1 MSDEPLGLSPRPGPA
16 PASRRILAQ
25 ASAELRTTL
34 GNGEQLL
41 LQLAIP
47 VLVLVFFTWA
57 PVLDLGAG
65 PRVDFLVP
73 GVLALGVLSTA
84 FTGQAIATGFARRY
98 GVLKLLGA
106 TPLGRGGLLLGKTLA
121 VLATEAAQLLVLLG
135 VGAALGWRP
144 AGQPA
149 VALLLVLLG
158 TAAFSGLGLLLAG
171 TLRAEATLGAAN
183 LLYVVFLVIGGVAFP
198 LRLLPAWLA
207 ALAQALPIGALTQGL
222 RQAFQAGAAPPWGAL
237 LVLGLWAVA
246 GLAAAALTF
255 RWE

>member
-1 MSDEPLGLSPRPGPA
+1 LSSEPLGLSPHPGPA
-16 PASRRILAQ
+16 PASRRVLAQ

-57 PVLDLGAG
+57 PVLDLGTG
-65 PRVDFLVP
+65 RRVDFLVP
-73 GVLALGVLSTA
+73 GVLALGVMSTA

-121 VLATEAAQLLVLLG
+121 VLATEAAQLIVLLG

-144 AGQPA
+144 AGQA
-149 VALLLVLLG
+149 AAALLLVLLG

-183 LLYVVFLVIGGVAFP
+183 LLYVVFLAIGGVAFP
-198 LRLLPAWLA
+198 LRLLPGWLA
-207 ALAQALPIGALTQGL
+207 ALAQALPIGALTEGL
-222 RQAFQAGAAPPWGAL
+222 RQAFQPGASPPWGAA

-246 GLAAAALTF
+246 ALAAAALTF

>member
-1 MSDEPLGLSPRPGPA
+1 MSSEPLGLSPRPGAA
-16 PASRRILAQ
+16 PASRRVLAQ

-57 PVLDLGAG
+57 PVLDLGTG
-65 PRVDFLVP
+65 RRVDFLVP
-73 GVLALGVLSTA
+73 GVLALGVMSTA

-121 VLATEAAQLLVLLG
+121 VLATEAAQLI
-135 VGAALGWRP
+135 
-144 AGQPA
+144 
-149 VALLLVLLG
+149 VLLG

-198 LRLLPAWLA
+198 LRLLPGWLA

-222 RQAFQAGAAPPWGAL
+222 REAFQAGAPPPWGAV

-246 GLAAAALTF
+246 ALAAAALTF